1 MSLKIE
7 ILDHS
12 EINENSIRV
21 ATSGT
26 SHCNLERV
34 LMPTIEEVCKKHREM
49 TKLAKKIG
57 VKIIRKYQT
66 LSIMKNIY
74 DEAKYELDIYN
85 ELFSELS
92 QYWKERVVDG
102 HIVCEVKEELN
113 TAYDKRNQIDGLF
126 HRNTKLSEYLEK
138 NHRIDEMIRCIKDK
152 EQEMKRNNAESC
164 SLKLYY

>member
-7 ILDHS
+7 LLDYS

-49 TKLAKKIG
+49 TKLAKKVG
-57 VKIIRKYQT
+57 VKIIRKYKT
-66 LSIMKNIY
+66 LPIMKDIY
-74 DEAKYELDIYN
+74 DEAKYELDTYN
-85 ELFSELS
+85 ELFSELAN
-92 QYWKERVVDG
+92 YWKERVVDG
-102 HIVCEVKEELN
+102 NIVCEVKEELT
-113 TAYDKRNQIDGLF
+113 TAYDKRNQIDAMF
-126 HRNTKLSEYLEK
+126 HRNTRLSEFLEK

-152 EQEMKRNNAESC
+152 EREIERNNTESC
-164 SLKLYY
+164 ELKLYY